1 MQDLK
6 DVTRDIHYENFRA
19 QHIEHLN
26 NQTTR
31 ERRWRHIVM
40 ILIQSRSVTVESC
53 VRFYSKL
60 KRDSSHNFDNV
71 NKADA
76 LLQEK
81 DAEVRLQK

>member
-1 MQDLK
+1 
-6 DVTRDIHYENFRA
+6 
-19 QHIEHLN
+19 
-26 NQTTR
+26 
-31 ERRWRHIVM
+31 M